1 MSVCPGLAWHTLP
14 SSACARYGPPAQGP
28 GTGTGGWWTILPS
41 IYCQLSTV
49 YCVSVRSA
57 HSISSTG
64 SFSHGG
70 ILDWADPARR
80 RLLEIYE
87 EPGPGQQDASRRLHQ
102 HTPWPSGDWVC
113 TDTALCP
120 LPSGRRVST
129 REARETYER
138 YFVCVAKE
146 LLTAYPYH
154 VRSSVPCMQ
163 SSDLGV
169 GLNPRRTSHTL
180 SQPTRHPTSDGR
192 ARDGQQ
198 STAQHSTAQPGQQP
212 QMSNG
217 RENVARLSRRRFL
230 CHGEEKLRYYSSE
243 TEACYR
249 ARKSSP
255 LRRVRVMEYSQG
267 RERDRE

>member
-14 SSACARYGPPAQGP
+14 SSACARQEEREDARAAG
-28 GTGTGGWWTILPS
+28 
-41 IYCQLSTV
+41 
-49 YCVSVRSA
+49 
-57 HSISSTG
+57 
-64 SFSHGG
+64 FSHGG

-102 HTPWPSGDWVC
+102 HTPSPSGDWVC
-113 TDTALCP
+113 TDNAYIVGHTRGRAYICSLHAALCP

-154 VRSSVPCMQ
+154 VWSSASMQ
-163 SSDLGV
+163 SSELGV
-169 GLNPRRTSHTL
+169 GLNPRQTSHTL

-198 STAQHSTAQPGQQP
+198 YTAQHNSTARP
-212 QMSNG
+212 
-217 RENVARLSRRRFL
+217 ARPATPDEQWERKRGKTF
-230 CHGEEKLRYYSSE
+230 EEKVLVPRRG
-243 TEACYR
+243 EA
-249 ARKSSP
+249 AV
-255 LRRVRVMEYSQG
+255 LLQ
-267 RERDRE
+267 